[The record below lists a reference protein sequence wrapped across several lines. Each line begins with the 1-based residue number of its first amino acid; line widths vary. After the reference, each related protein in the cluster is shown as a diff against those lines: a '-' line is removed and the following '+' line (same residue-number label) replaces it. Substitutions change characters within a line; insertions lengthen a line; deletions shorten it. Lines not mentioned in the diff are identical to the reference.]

1 VVVAGAAGFLGRA
14 IVGALGRRDHE
25 VVELT
30 RAEADIADPAALA
43 RLDAR
48 GDVLVNAAART
59 PAPGNDDL
67 RAYLAANTVG
77 AAELIA
83 WALGAGIRRIVHCS
97 TLAVVARPWPVPLD
111 EAAPTYPI
119 GAAARYAVSKLAGEV
134 LVATQCRAAGV
145 PYVILRESAL
155 YGPGMAWHG
164 LVPRFVD
171 LALGL
176 APDLGSGLARAPV
189 DGRPRVDAGGQTT
202 VDLLHV
208 DDAAAAVAAAVEADV
223 TGVLHVAAGDEVSI
237 ARVAE
242 LVLAAA
248 GRATDEYDV
257 VADGVAARAVVS
269 IERIRRELGWAP
281 AVPLADG
288 LRAVVAARRAAVRT

>member
-1 VVVAGAAGFLGRA
+1 MRVIVAGAAGFLGRA
-14 IVGALGRRDHE
+14 VVSALRRRNHD

-30 RAEADIADPAALA
+30 RADADIADPAALA
-43 RLDAR
+43 KLDAR
-48 GDVLVNAAART
+48 ADVLVNAAART
-59 PAPGNDDL
+59 PSPGDDDL

-77 AAELIA
+77 AAELTA
-83 WALGAGIRRIVHCS
+83 WALAAGVRRVVHCS

-111 EAAPTYPI
+111 EAAPTYPT
-119 GAAARYAVSKLAGEV
+119 GAASRYAVSKLAGEV
-134 LVATQCRAAGV
+134 LVATSCRAAGV
-145 PYVILRESAL
+145 PYAILRESAL

-164 LVPRFVD
+164 LVPRFID

-176 APDLGSGLARAPV
+176 ALGN
-189 DGRPRVDAGGQTT
+189 GRPRVDAGGQTT

-208 DDAAAAVAAAVEADV
+208 EDAAGAVAAAAEADV
-223 TGVLHVAAGDEVSI
+223 TGVINVAAGEEVSI
-237 ARVAE
+237 ARVAA

-257 VADGVAARAVVS
+257 VAGGSPARAVVS
-269 IERIRRELGWAP
+269 IERMRRELGWAP

-288 LRAVVAARRAAVRT
+288 LRAIIEARRAAVTSPRLPE

>member
-1 VVVAGAAGFLGRA
+1 MRVIVAGAAGFLGRA
-14 IVGALGRRDHE
+14 IVSALRRRNHD

-30 RAEADIADPAALA
+30 RADADIADPAALA
-43 RLDAR
+43 KLDAR
-48 GDVLVNAAART
+48 GDVLVNAAAQT
-59 PAPGNDDL
+59 PVPGNDDL
-67 RAYLAANTVG
+67 RGYLAANTVG
-77 AAELIA
+77 AAELTA
-83 WALGAGIRRIVHCS
+83 WALGAGVRRVVHCS

-111 EAAPTYPI
+111 EAAPTYPT

-145 PYVILRESAL
+145 PHVILRESAL

-176 APDLGSGLARAPV
+176 APGPN
-189 DGRPRVDAGGQTT
+189 RPRVDAGGRTT

-208 DDAAAAVAAAVEADV
+208 EDAARAASAAAEADV
-223 TGVLHVAAGDEVSI
+223 TGIVNVAAGEEVSI

-242 LVLAAA
+242 LTLAAA
-248 GRATDEYDV
+248 GRSIDEYDV
-257 VADGVAARAVVS
+257 VADGSPARAVVS
-269 IERIRRELGWAP
+269 IDRMRGELGWAP

-288 LRAVVAARRAAVRT
+288 LRAIIQARRAAVASPRLPE